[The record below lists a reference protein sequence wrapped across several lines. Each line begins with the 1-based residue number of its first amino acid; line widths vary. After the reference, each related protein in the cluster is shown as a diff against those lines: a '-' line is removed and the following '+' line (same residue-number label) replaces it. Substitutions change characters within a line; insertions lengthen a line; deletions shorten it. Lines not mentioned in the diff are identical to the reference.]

1 MATLS
6 HNPRPVAEKPSA
18 AQIDSARRS
27 MYGSNAD
34 IENPKLPPFNER
46 R

>member
-6 HNPRPVAEKPSA
+6 HSPRPVTPKPSA
-18 AQIDSARRS
+18 AQIDSSRRS

-34 IENPKLPPFNER
+34 VENPKLPPFNER